1 MSACITGRPC
11 ALGCS
16 LFCAL
21 EPPDVAPAPRR
32 VRGVCLIAA
41 VPLALG
47 LALGLPGTALAAPE
61 GWDRVGTSCPL
72 PTDEASGPVDMPAPC
87 EPATARPA
95 ALALGDPLADCLALW
110 GEQDCREEYGRLG
123 PVPTEGELRPK
134 PAPPCPESRQ
144 PCGFVD
150 ENGQRWT

>member
-21 EPPDVAPAPRR
+21 EGDDLG
-32 VRGVCLIAA
+32 VRAWRSRLV
-41 VPLALG
+41 LG
-47 LALGLPGTALAAPE
+47 LAVTGALLIAPGTALAAPE
-61 GWDRVGTSCPL
+61 GWDSVGTSCPL

-110 GEQDCREEYGRLG
+110 GEQDCREEFGQLG

-134 PAPPCPESRQ
+134 PAPECPPKRQ
-144 PCGFVD
+144 PCGFID